1 MVTIRLEMNIFT
13 QSGLTRSDLRKESLK
28 FQTKSNTNAGSA
40 LQTTIL
46 AVKKKLLLH
55 NNGCDCMAIRF
66 ISTCMYEIVDYQH

>member
-1 MVTIRLEMNIFT
+1 MTIRLEMNIFT

-55 NNGCDCMAIRF
+55 NGCDCMAIGF